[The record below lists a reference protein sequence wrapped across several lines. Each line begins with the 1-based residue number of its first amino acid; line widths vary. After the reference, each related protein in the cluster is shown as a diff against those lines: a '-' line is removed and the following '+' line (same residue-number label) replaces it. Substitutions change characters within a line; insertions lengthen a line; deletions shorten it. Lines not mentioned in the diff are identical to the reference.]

1 MDFGFSNSSL
11 HTNYYYNDTFR
22 NITIQYIKKKKKRW
36 MILSTMYLFYELK
49 TLINWTFYPGFLLK
63 TVENEDIQETHSCRK
78 QT

>member
-1 MDFGFSNSSL
+1 
-11 HTNYYYNDTFR
+11 
-22 NITIQYIKKKKKRW
+22 